1 MLKSSKEKD
10 YLQRNDSCT
19 ESRQLHG
26 GEKRVDQCSKCK
38 AKITVNL
45 EFDIQLNYHSRMKKK
60 ELHVWATKDLLRI
73 DSCRGTKK
81 CIAERENSPP
91 EGKLGI
97 QERM

>member
-1 MLKSSKEKD
+1 
-10 YLQRNDSCT
+10 
-19 ESRQLHG
+19 
-26 GEKRVDQCSKCK
+26 
-38 AKITVNL
+38 
-45 EFDIQLNYHSRMKKK
+45 MKKK

-97 QERM
+97 QERMWANKKVNMRLYPNRHNLSKTTTIKMTKEASYENKVELNDSGSIYI